1 MKNLLIGQKFAL
13 AFALLVL
20 QIIGSV
26 WFSSITIQ
34 NIVDKEK
41 AAINEDVAPMLIISK
56 MGIQLQR
63 ARVNLRDGIFATERD
78 MSTTQI
84 DVFKNRLTA
93 LAGQFS
99 DNKSK
104 LKEYFTSAEEKVMLD
119 RLDAEWITMMEV
131 VKDIQKESE
140 KKDFAAAITIMFS
153 RCFDAASHLR
163 KTLEDMATVKQQ
175 LLAANA
181 QASQAAASITKT
193 SLILA
198 NILGLLVTLGF
209 SAYIINSITQSLK
222 QALHVSQRIANGDLT
237 SRIACDSNDEPGQLL
252 SSLATMNANLRNTV
266 NAVSEGA
273 ENVALAVSKLNTSTN
288 NLSRASKVQ
297 SEATSSTAA
306 AVQEFTVSVSSV
318 AEGASDVSTIAQ
330 KSLEET
336 EASKAKIHHLVAE
349 MGRVEGSM
357 NHISES
363 ISEFIGSAQKISE
376 MTQQVKEI
384 ADQTNLLAL
393 NAAIEAARAGE
404 HGRGFAVVADEVRKL
419 AEKSAASASQI
430 NEITSNM
437 NMQSSEVETA
447 VKNGLESINSSRA
460 NANEVVS
467 TIAETQA
474 SVQKAVSGVD
484 EISHN
489 VREQSN
495 SSAAVAK
502 NIEKIARMV
511 EESDSAIRETS
522 VATAGL
528 VTVAN
533 QLKTYVSKFKLVSIG

>member
-20 QIIGSV
+20 QIIGTV
-26 WFSSITIQ
+26 WFASTTIQ
-34 NIVDKEK
+34 SIADKEK
-41 AAINEDVAPMLIISK
+41 TAIKEDVTPLLILSH
-56 MGIQLQR
+56 MGTQLQR
-63 ARVNLRDGIFATERD
+63 ARVNLRDALFATERN
-78 MSTTQI
+78 MPAKEI
-84 DVFKNRLTA
+84 DVFKGRLTE
-93 LAGQFS
+93 LATKFS
-99 DNKSK
+99 ENKSK
-104 LKEYFTSAEEKVMLD
+104 LKNFFTSAEEKVMLD
-119 RLDAEWITMMEV
+119 RLDAEWVTMTGV
-131 VKDIQKESE
+131 VQDILKETE
-140 KKDFAAAITIMFS
+140 KQDVSAAVTIMFA
-153 RCFDAASHLR
+153 RCFDAASHLT
-163 KTLEDMATVKQQ
+163 KTLDDMAAEKQK
-175 LLAANA
+175 LLEANA
-181 QASQAAASITKT
+181 QASETASSTIKT
-193 SLILA
+193 SLIVG
-198 NILGLLVTLGF
+198 NIIGLLITLGF
-209 SAYIINSITQSLK
+209 SAYIINLITQSLK
-222 QALHVSQRIANGDLT
+222 QALQVSQRIATGDLT
-237 SRIACDSNDEPGQLL
+237 SHIQSTGNDEPGQLL
-252 SSLATMNANLRNTV
+252 TSLAAMNASLRNTV

-273 ENVALAVSKLNTSTN
+273 QDVALAVNKLNASTTH
-288 NLSRASKVQ
+288 LSKASKVQ
-297 SEATSSTAA
+297 SDATSSTAA
-306 AVQEFTVSVSSV
+306 AVQEFTVSVTSV
-318 AEGASDVSTIAQ
+318 AEGASDVSAIAQ
-330 KSLEET
+330 NSLRET
-336 EASKAKIHHLVAE
+336 EASKAKIHHLVGE

-363 ISEFIGSAQKISE
+363 ISQFIGSAQKISE

-447 VKNGLESINSSRA
+447 VKHGLESINGSRA

-474 SVQKAVSGVD
+474 SVQNAVSGVD

-495 SSAAVAK
+495 SAAAVAK
-502 NIEKIARMV
+502 NVEQIAQMV

-522 VATAGL
+522 VATEGL

-533 QLKTYVSKFKLVSIG
+533 QLKTYVSKFKLV